1 VPRDLADVKADHHD
15 EEAAEAEPRPGPGER
30 LRAMLW
36 ALDERFPRLSQWF
49 GGRLDIELPALAISA
64 AFHLALLLM
73 LGVVG
78 YTVQKE
84 AGWQLQASSIVDAKL
99 TDLERSNFQ
108 DLDQSAE
115 PTTSTPRAGSFAPNL
130 ATVTIATVSTN
141 PIGTVAANPAATVG
155 SGSVDLSKLDVQRA
169 TEAIVPSATMFGQTL
184 SIRGNGSEHVGTA
197 EGAVDR
203 VAEEVVRRMEK
214 GRTLVVWAFD
224 ASLSL
229 DVERDRLAKHISTVY
244 THIAQLD
251 HENRAA
257 AGGLLTA
264 VVAFGADR
272 QAMTRV
278 PTADPAAITAAIR
291 AVPPDTSGVETTF
304 GTVADIVRKWGH
316 YKDPKGNLSRTMVI
330 VVTDERGDDEM
341 RVEEAIEVATRA
353 KVPVYVLGSAALFGR
368 AEGFIDYTDPK
379 TGYVHHHLR
388 VDQGPES
395 AMIEQIKL
403 PFWYGGPQYDELDSG
418 FGPYALARLAGATG
432 GIYFVT
438 RLGPTR
444 MGFDPGALREYKPD
458 WVSRAKYEADVTSH
472 PVRKAVLDAAV
483 FTQQNLPGMP
493 SLNFPPIASPEFNE
507 AMEQNQAIAART
519 ASTVDAAL
527 EPINEAVKLRD
538 RETSRRWQA
547 HYDLIRGRLL
557 AMKVRCYEYNWAC
570 ARMKTDPPRFTRPD
584 SNAWSLAPDTEIH
597 SSDKA
602 ADAGKQAVALLKKV
616 VADHPNTPWA
626 LLAQREL
633 KDPMGFKWVEAH
645 VQPVVPDNNAG
656 EAAAAK
662 KDQPNNTP
670 PPEPPKL

>member
-1 VPRDLADVKADHHD
+1 
-15 EEAAEAEPRPGPGER
+15 
-30 LRAMLW
+30 MLW
-36 ALDERFPRLSQWF
+36 ALDERFPRLSHWL

-64 AFHLALLLM
+64 AFHLALLLL
-73 LGVVG
+73 LGLIG

-84 AGWQLQASSIVDAKL
+84 AARPLQASSVIDAAL

-108 DLDQSAE
+108 DLDQSADP
-115 PTTSTPRAGSFAPNL
+115 PTGTPRAGSFAPNL
-130 ATVTIATVSTN
+130 ATVTIATVSSH
-141 PIGTVAANPAATVG
+141 PIGTVAASPSATLG
-155 SGSVDLSKLDVQRA
+155 SGTVDLGKLDVQRA
-169 TEAIVPSATMFGQTL
+169 TEAVVPSATLFGQTL

-229 DVERDRLAKHISTVY
+229 GVERQRLARYISTVY

-251 HENRAA
+251 HENRAG

-278 PTADPAAITAAIR
+278 PTDNPAVITAAIR
-291 AVPPDTSGVETTF
+291 AVPPDTTGVETTF
-304 GTVADIVRKWGH
+304 GTVAEIVRKWGH
-316 YKDPKGNLSRTMVI
+316 YKDARGNLYKTMVI
-330 VVTDERGDDEM
+330 VVTDEKGDDEV
-341 RVEEAIEVATRA
+341 RVEEAVELATRA

-368 AEGFIDYTDPK
+368 TEGFIDYTDPK
-379 TGYVHHHLR
+379 TGYVHRHLR

-395 AMIEQIKL
+395 AMPEQIRL

-458 WVSRAKYEADVTSH
+458 WVSRAKYEADVASH

-493 SLNFPPIASPEFNE
+493 ALNFPPVDGPEFKE
-507 AMEQNQAIAART
+507 AMEENQAIAART
-519 ASTVDAAL
+519 AYTVEAAL
-527 EPINEAVKLRD
+527 EPINAAVKLRD

-570 ARMKTDPPRFTRPD
+570 ARMKKDPPKFTRPD
-584 SNAWSLAPDTEIH
+584 SNAWHLVPDAEIH
-597 SSDKA
+597 YSEKA
-602 ADAGKQAVALLKKV
+602 AEAARQAVALLKKV
-616 VADHPNTPWA
+616 VADHPSTPWA

-633 KDPMGFKWVEAH
+633 KDPMGFRWVEAH
-645 VQPVVPDNNAG
+645 VRPVVRDGNAG
-656 EAAAAK
+656 EAAAPKA
-662 KDQPNNTP
+662 QASHTP
-670 PPEPPKL
+670 PPAPPKL